1 MKTGNVEG
9 KVEQD
14 IYGTKPSPYRM
25 VGKVAVAS
33 REEQEINPRSRSAKL
48 RIGEKRK

>member
-1 MKTGNVEG
+1 
-9 KVEQD
+9 
-14 IYGTKPSPYRM
+14 M